1 MNRGST
7 TMSSSGLPLSCL
19 SMPRKGT
26 GLLNQALQL
35 LLVSLLFNATAWA
48 APDDIPVPDWLS
60 PATVGEKMVINGLPS
75 TVYRFETHE
84 TVDALLD
91 FYRDTWRDEG
101 KNSYREAHVAPWYVI
116 SRLVRNYLYTV
127 QVKEEGSF
135 TISGYL
141 AVGDLAAMEKSRKHD
156 KPVPL
161 MDGSTVLNDVTSFDP
176 GQKGRTVMLANKY
189 SASGNSQFYR
199 NYFRDRGWATVM
211 DSSSDESFILAFK
224 KRNLETHLVI
234 STVQGVT
241 HVVMNMVEEI

>member
-1 MNRGST
+1 
-7 TMSSSGLPLSCL
+7 MSSLALVHRVSGLLK
-19 SMPRKGT
+19 RV
-26 GLLNQALQL
+26 LQL
-35 LLVSLLFNATAWA
+35 LLVLLLLCSTVYA
-48 APDDIPVPDWLS
+48 APEEIPVPSWLQ

-84 TVDALLD
+84 TVEALLG
-91 FYRDTWRDEG
+91 FYRDQWRGKG
-101 KNSYREAHVAPWYVI
+101 KNGYREAHVEPWYVL
-116 SRLVRNYLYTV
+116 SRLENNYLYTV

-135 TISGYL
+135 SISGYL
-141 AVGDLAAMEKSRKHD
+141 AVGDLAAMRKTLKND

-161 MDGSTVLNDVTSFDP
+161 MDGSTVLNDVISFDP
-176 GQKGRTVMLANKY
+176 GKKGRTVMLANKY

-199 NYFRDRGWATVM
+199 NYFRDRGWATLM
-211 DSSSDESFILAFK
+211 DSSSDESFVLAFK